1 MEYALDATLKLGK
14 EILAQQSFSRLLGA
28 ELEKFEEGYAELT
41 LEIKE
46 NLKQNNGFAHGGV
59 VSYMADN
66 CITFAGAS
74 VLGACVTSE
83 YKISYVRPS
92 IGERL
97 IAKANVLHTG
107 KRQSTCE
114 CKVFACKNG
123 EEKLVAVALGTISR
137 IQAP

>member
-1 MEYALDATLKLGK
+1 MDATLKVGK
-14 EILAQQSFSRLLGA
+14 EILAQQPFSTLLGA
-28 ELEKFEEGYAELT
+28 ELEKFEEGYAELS

-46 NLKQNNGFAHGGV
+46 DLKQNNGFAHGGV

-83 YKISYVRPS
+83 YKINYVRPS
-92 IGERL
+92 IGDRL
-97 IAKANVLHTG
+97 IAKANVLHAG

-114 CKVFACKNG
+114 CKVFVRDGG
-123 EEKLVAVALGTISR
+123 EEKLVAVALGTISK
-137 IQAP
+137 IQAS

>member
-1 MEYALDATLKLGK
+1 MEITLEVGK
-14 EILAQQSFSRLLGA
+14 EILAQQSFSRLLGT
-28 ELEKFEEGYAELT
+28 ELVKFEKGYAELI

-46 NLKQNNGFAHGGV
+46 DLKQNNGFAHGGV

-83 YKISYVRPS
+83 YKINYVRPS

-97 IAKANVLHTG
+97 IAKAKVLHAG
-107 KRQSTCE
+107 NRQSTCE
-114 CKVFACKNG
+114 CKVFVLENDK
-123 EEKLVAVALGTISR
+123 EKLVAVALGTISK

>member
-1 MEYALDATLKLGK
+1 MDVTLKFGK
-14 EILAQQSFSRLLGA
+14 EILAQQSFSALLGA
-28 ELEKFEEGYAELT
+28 ELEKFEEGYAKLM
-41 LEIKE
+41 LEIKD
-46 NLKQNNGFAHGGV
+46 NLKQNDGFVHGGV

-97 IAKANVLHTG
+97 IAKANVLHVG

-114 CKVFACKNG
+114 CKVFARENG
-123 EEKLVAVALGTISR
+123 EEKLVAVALGTISK
-137 IQAP
+137 IPGKVSGV

>member
-1 MEYALDATLKLGK
+1 MEVTLKTGK
-14 EILAQQSFSRLLGA
+14 EILAQQSFSNLLGA
-28 ELEKFEEGYAELT
+28 ELEKFEAGYAELR

-46 NLKQNNGFAHGGV
+46 ELKQNNGFVHGGV

-74 VLGACVTSE
+74 VLGACVTLE
-83 YKISYVRPS
+83 YKINYVRPS

-97 IAKANVLHTG
+97 VSKANVLHAG

-114 CKVFACKNG
+114 CKVFVQQSG
-123 EEKLVAVALGTISR
+123 EEKLVAVALGTISK
-137 IQAP
+137 I